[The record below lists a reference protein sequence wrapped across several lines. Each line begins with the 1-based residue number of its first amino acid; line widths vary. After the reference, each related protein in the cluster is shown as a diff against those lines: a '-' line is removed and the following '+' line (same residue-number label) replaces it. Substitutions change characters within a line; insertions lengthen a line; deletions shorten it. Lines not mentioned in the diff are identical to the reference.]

1 MRIDS
6 LLNSGPDPGPG
17 VDAVIPGLEQPPP
30 GQMAGGDKHTLVN
43 GGSRA
48 ISSACLGDQLAM
60 FTPHHPPYQD
70 PPSPYRGHTAS
81 SRSSYSEPSLTPSTA
96 ATSPLGT
103 STTMRPHINSWGGE
117 KLPTHSGTAP
127 TASIPGRD
135 RPTDS
140 AYQLLPPLTALVTM
154 QQNSTAST
162 ETAMSPRTSQ
172 EELSPLASTQ
182 VRYLPSVSYQVQYPP
197 SQSFYQVPQHQLQ
210 SPARYATHGQEADS
224 DPLMRFADVAMESAT
239 AGGRRTLERVAAA
252 EALKAR
258 RGCTAGPMG
267 RADVD
272 DTRSEHQFH
281 QRSDSLSIE

>member
-6 LLNSGPDPGPG
+6 LLNSGPDPG
-17 VDAVIPGLEQPPP
+17 VDAVIPRLEQHPPV
-30 GQMAGGDKHTLVN
+30 QMAGGDKHTPVN

-60 FTPHHPPYQD
+60 FTPHPPPYQD
-70 PPSPYRGHTAS
+70 PPSPYHGHTAS

-103 STTMRPHINSWGGE
+103 STTMRPNTNSWDGE
-117 KLPTHSGTAP
+117 KLPTHSATAP

-135 RPTDS
+135 RSTDS
-140 AYQLLPPLTALVTM
+140 TYQLLPPFNALVNM
-154 QQNSTAST
+154 QQHSTVST

-182 VRYLPSVSYQVQYPP
+182 VRYLPSVPYQVQYTL
-197 SQSFYQVPQHQLQ
+197 SQSFYQVPQHEPQ
-210 SPARYATHGQEADS
+210 SSVRYATHGQEADS

-239 AGGRRTLERVAAA
+239 VGGRRILERVAAA

-258 RGCTAGPMG
+258 GGCTAGPTG
-267 RADVD
+267 RAGVD
-272 DTRSEHQFH
+272 DTRSEYQFHH